1 MRLRVS
7 DRIFVAIAG
16 ILLIA
21 VCAAFV
27 AQMFCGVDLINQAQ
41 KLFSNEKAEV
51 KIILTAAAVLI
62 LLLGLYCFLVLFRHR
77 GRKDKFILQKNDNG
91 ELAISVKALENMVS
105 KCLDQHEEIKVQ
117 NMHLENRKDGLL
129 IRIRGSVSGGISIP
143 LTLEAV
149 QRQIKQYVT
158 ACSGVEVKS
167 ITMQIDASGK
177 DAENAPFAIE
187 APSPK
192 PLLKESNMTGSCVS
206 DKSVEASTEKQIPG
220 SAEETE
226 PKDTNSPKPVKQEAS
241 IIQDIP
247 DDDDD
252 RPLHQRLFSAQTGPC
267 IVPVPPENGTDT
279 DLSENK
285 DESDNAPEAQKMKT
299 DVKEREKNES
309 DSGDQKSFEEY
320 ETVRNRNDDFIE
332 SQSAFDRIINKNT
345 VEEEKQ
351 NDPD

>member
-117 NMHLENRKDGLL
+117 SMHLENRKDGLL

-192 PLLKESNMTGSCVS
+192 PLLKESNMTGAPVS
-206 DKSVEASTEKQIPG
+206 DKTVEASTEKQIPG
-220 SAEETE
+220 SVEETE
-226 PKDTNSPKPVKQEAS
+226 TKDISAPKPVKQEAS

>member
-41 KLFSNEKAEV
+41 KLFSSEKAEV
-51 KIILTAAAVLI
+51 RIILTAAAVLI
-62 LLLGLYCFLVLFRHR
+62 LLLGLYCVLVLFRHR

-267 IVPVPPENGTDT
+267 IVPVPPENGADIEF
-279 DLSENK
+279 SEIK
-285 DESDNAPEAQKMKT
+285 DESDAASEAQKMKT
-299 DVKEREKNES
+299 DVKEIENEDS
-309 DSGDQKSFEEY
+309 NSGDQESFEES
-320 ETVRNRNDDFIE
+320 ETVRKRNDDFIE

-345 VEEEKQ
+345 AEEEKQ